1 MSGTLVTPENPLS
14 GVPGF
19 WLNLSTARDLRAGF
33 VCLQAMSLPS
43 VVLKPGEADRLVA
56 GHSWVY
62 ANSILRITAP
72 PEEGDLVQVK
82 DHRQRLL
89 GTGFYN
95 SRSKIAVRLL
105 DRERIEPDRAFFK
118 QRIAAALAH
127 RQRWMSGAT
136 SYRVV
141 NSESDFLSGL
151 IVDRYEDVLVVQIS
165 SLGMDR
171 RKALIVE
178 VLQELLS
185 PRAILER
192 SDTASRKFE
201 GLADSQGVLAGEAVS
216 RVDVRLNGLRFET
229 DLAEGHK
236 TGMYLDQQTNYA
248 AVGELA
254 RNSNEVLDCFS
265 FLGGFALHAAR
276 AGAGNVHAL
285 DQSAEAVAAATR
297 NAAAANDYLNSRGII
312 VRPVGGYGLPDC
324 LRITV
329 GTEDQN
335 RAVIDALSGDTV
347 TLTHPPIPALKWPQ
361 MQMDFKLPPR
371 VKQPRDLEAGDRLQ
385 IEFEMQDGD
394 VPRITSLQRVAP
406 EPRK

>member
-1 MSGTLVTPENPLS
+1 
-14 GVPGF
+14 
-19 WLNLSTARDLRAGF
+19 
-33 VCLQAMSLPS
+33 MSLPS
-43 VVLKPGEADRLVA
+43 VVLKPGEANRLVA

-127 RQRWMSGAT
+127 RQRWMPGAT

-141 NSESDFLSGL
+141 NAESDFLSGL

-171 RKALIVE
+171 RKTLIVE

-254 RNSNEVLDCFS
+254 RNATEVLVCFC

-276 AGAGNVHAL
+276 AGTGNVHAL
-285 DQSAEAVAAATR
+285 DQSAEAVAAAAR
-297 NAAAANDYLNSRGII
+297 NAEANGLADRVRFEAANVFDWLKARTAVGPNEKVIPRYDLIILDPPSFTRTRAAVPDALRGYKEIHLRALKLLKPGGILATFCCSHHVDRVLFEEVVLAAAIDTRHT
-312 VRPVGGYGLPDC
+312 
-324 LRITV
+324 LR
-329 GTEDQN
+329 
-335 RAVIDALSGDTV
+335 
-347 TLTHPPIPALKWPQ
+347 
-361 MQMDFKLPPR
+361 
-371 VKQPRDLEAGDRLQ
+371 
-385 IEFEMQDGD
+385 
-394 VPRITSLQRVAP
+394 RVALFGQSPDHPVLPSIP
-406 EPRK
+406 ETEYLKGFAYELVK